1 MKIRKRVISGIIAAA
16 IAVSPVACFAGEEQ
30 DSSAVSVYENADMK
44 LSIPEEYDDLLVTE
58 TPQDDENGILFTVSE
73 KASVDAAAEYADAEG
88 AGWIFSIA
96 RISEEELHDKLCFDM
111 SGEEVFAK
119 DEDGMYYTFNHT
131 TDVRFVRENYEN
143 IEEDQA
149 QWTMLNEWA
158 QGIVRDTFIAEND
171 GLAAV
176 VHSNTDLDMYL
187 ARIAYQKDVNYT
199 ISTTEFGP
207 MEPKDVDP
215 TPYIDRLVNDVTFEA
230 EPEMEAPDGEYVVL
244 YFPDDD
250 VRFDFFPG
258 DGENLVRQ
266 VWAEDNEMM
275 YKATFADDAN
285 KASEIMQEW
294 YLALVD
300 ANE

>member
-1 MKIRKRVISGIIAAA
+1 
-16 IAVSPVACFAGEEQ
+16 
-30 DSSAVSVYENADMK
+30 
-44 LSIPEEYDDLLVTE
+44 
-58 TPQDDENGILFTVSE
+58 
-73 KASVDAAAEYADAEG
+73 
-88 AGWIFSIA
+88 
-96 RISEEELHDKLCFDM
+96 M

-119 DEDGMYYTFNHT
+119 DEDGMYYTFNHP